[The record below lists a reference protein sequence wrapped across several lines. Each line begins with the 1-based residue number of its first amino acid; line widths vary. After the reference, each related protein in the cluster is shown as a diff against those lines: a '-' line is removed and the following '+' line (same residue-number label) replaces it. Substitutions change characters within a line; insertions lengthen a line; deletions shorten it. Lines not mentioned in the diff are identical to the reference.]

1 VPSSTRPGLRKEHT
15 TLSGL
20 TTNILNTFIFS
31 LTGKQSGVYKLNMFK
46 TTDKGLDTRA
56 HIFQIALRLFREKG
70 FDETTMRDIANEAEL
85 ALGAAYYYFP
95 SKESIVVE
103 YYEYVQTEHQARCS
117 AIFASTKDLKKRLT
131 AAVLSKLDILG
142 SDRKLLSALFRYGG
156 NPEHP
161 LSWFGP
167 GTQRHRETCMKTY
180 AEAIANESL
189 PKDLKVIMPAALWAL
204 DMGILLYLLFDKSSS
219 QKRTRRLAEGA
230 MELVVL
236 AEKLMKF
243 PLLRPLRK
251 KVIGLL
257 DEAGLIPEFA
267 SRL

>member
-1 VPSSTRPGLRKEHT
+1 
-15 TLSGL
+15 
-20 TTNILNTFIFS
+20 
-31 LTGKQSGVYKLNMFK
+31 M
-46 TTDKGLDTRA
+46 
-56 HIFQIALRLFREKG
+56 
-70 FDETTMRDIANEAEL
+70 
-85 ALGAAYYYFP
+85 
-95 SKESIVVE
+95 
-103 YYEYVQTEHQARCS
+103 
-117 AIFASTKDLKKRLT
+117 
-131 AAVLSKLDILG
+131 
-142 SDRKLLSALFRYGG
+142 LSALFRYGG

-267 SRL
+267 YHIFIERSKNRLTPM